1 MNLSDSTVYAQ
12 GRFCKYDD
20 ARVGLLSH
28 GLNYGTG
35 CFEGIRAFW
44 DAEAAELNL
53 LLATEHYARMQ
64 KSAKMLHI
72 ALPHSAAELTEIT
85 LELLARNRFQTDVYV
100 RALAFKDDEDIG
112 VRLHDVKDSFALI
125 AIPFG
130 KYVDVEGALNV
141 CVSSWRRMDDASA
154 PARAKITGIYV
165 NSALAKSEALQNGFD
180 EAIMLSAD
188 GHVSE
193 GSAMN
198 IFLVRENVIITP
210 DPAQNILEGI
220 TRGLIIKLAES
231 LGFKVVERAID
242 RSELYAA
249 DEIFFTGT
257 GAGVLAV
264 KAVDR
269 RSVGSGEAGP
279 ITLRLIHLYERVV
292 RAKEPTYKAWLRPVY
307 AGRAATAR

>member
-1 MNLSDSTVYAQ
+1 MNLSDSTVYAH

-28 GLNYGTG
+28 GLNYGAG

-44 DAEAAELNL
+44 DAEGRELNVL
-53 LLATEHYARMQ
+53 HSTEHYERMQ
-64 KSAKMLHI
+64 KSAKMLYM
-72 ALPHSAAELTEIT
+72 ALPHAAPELTELT
-85 LELLARNRFQTDVYV
+85 LELLARNRFETDVYV
-100 RALAFKDDEDIG
+100 RALAFKDNEDIG
-112 VRLHDVKDSFALI
+112 VRLHDVKDAFALV

-130 KYVDVEGALNV
+130 KYVDVEGGLNV

-198 IFLVRENVIITP
+198 IFLVREGALITP

-220 TRGLIIKLAES
+220 TRGLMIKLAES

-264 KAVDR
+264 TSVDR
-269 RSVGSGEAGP
+269 RTVGSGAAGEM
-279 ITLRLIHLYERVV
+279 TLRLMRLYERIV
-292 RAKEPTYKAWLRPVY
+292 RAKEPAYKGWLTPVY
-307 AGRAATAR
+307 AGRAAAAR

>member
-1 MNLSDSTVYAQ
+1 MDLHESIVYAQ

-44 DAEAAELNL
+44 DAQARELNL
-53 LLATEHYARMQ
+53 LLGNEHYERMV

-72 ALPHSAAELTEIT
+72 QLPHSPRELTEIT
-85 LELLARNRFQTDVYV
+85 LDLLARNRFETDVYV
-100 RALAFKDDEDIG
+100 RALAFKDNEDIG
-112 VRLHDVKDSFALI
+112 VRLHDVKDAFALV
-125 AIPFG
+125 ALPFN
-130 KYVDVEGALNV
+130 KYVEAEGGLNV

-198 IFLVRENVIITP
+198 IFLVRGGVIHTP
-210 DPAQNILEGI
+210 DPAQNILEGV
-220 TRGLIIKLAES
+220 TRRVMMELAES
-231 LGFKVVERAID
+231 LGIKVVERAID

-264 KAVDR
+264 TSVDR
-269 RSVGSGEAGP
+269 RVVAQGAMGP
-279 ITLRLIHLYERVV
+279 ITARLIALYERVV
-292 RAKEPTYKAWLRPVY
+292 RAKEPSRAQWLTPVY
-307 AGRAATAR
+307 AHRGAAAK